1 MKIYGPH
8 YDRSNDVWKIRWKNP
23 DTGKMRSKSSRKKEV
38 IEAIKAEMQGP
49 VAPAVVGEIPPYDQT
64 ASWWNERAG
73 ALAEQLL
80 QALGSGDEERIEGLC
95 RASRA
100 WSGLATSAR
109 RFVDQVELEKR
120 VESAETYIDE
130 IRQARKHGTGTQGAM
145 ERIQPL
151 DGSN

>member
-1 MKIYGPH
+1 MKIYGPG
-8 YDRSNDVWKIRWKNP
+8 YDKTNDVWKIRWKDP

-38 IEAIKAEMQGP
+38 IEAIKAEMAGP
-49 VAPAVVGEIPPYDQT
+49 VAPAVAGDIPPYDQT

-80 QALGSGDEERIEGLC
+80 QALGSNDEERIEAMC

-100 WSGLATSAR
+100 WSGLATAAR
-109 RFVDQVELEKR
+109 RYVDQVDLEKR
-120 VESAETYIDE
+120 LEVAEAYIEE
-130 IRQARKHGTGTQGAM
+130 IRRARKHGTGTQGTM
-145 ERIQPL
+145 KRIQPI